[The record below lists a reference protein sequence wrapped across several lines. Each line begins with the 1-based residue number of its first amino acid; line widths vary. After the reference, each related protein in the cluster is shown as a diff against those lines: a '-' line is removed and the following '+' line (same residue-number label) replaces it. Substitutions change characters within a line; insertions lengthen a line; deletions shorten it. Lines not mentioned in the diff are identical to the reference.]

1 MQTLG
6 HDLPKLGDSYQDYD
20 AASRPISKRRNT
32 IHVIPSNKLLALY
45 MLLSGITYI
54 GLITNNVFGTYLG
67 LILFIVFTSYV
78 LTWYLLTSL
87 TLLFSE
93 IVFESSRI
101 EVTIDTS
108 TSLNVRVVSRIPIK
122 LGISLSLIHSPHITS
137 SEERVTIN
145 GDYHTM
151 NLLGRW
157 IGDVG
162 IIGGIVSIEDRMG
175 LMRIQG
181 LIISS
186 DEIHVI
192 VRPARVYREYGRFGL
207 VGYGEVGTSLE
218 GRLGDL
224 KSLVEYDYERPASTI
239 HWLTSARVND
249 LIMISRS
256 EYGSCPA
263 VIMDSSSKVLIPKDG
278 KRPIDDFLQIISDIA
293 QHCPEVKVV
302 LISRDHVEQRFVAW
316 DSIPNLEHYVRVRVV
331 SNNMDNAMIN
341 VPKHL
346 QRYLGINELLEIAYV
361 GRELNDEATVIE
373 IERAH
378 SIIGGTK
385 QIVLLRISPNRG
397 DVPHES
403 E

>member
-1 MQTLG
+1 M
-6 HDLPKLGDSYQDYD
+6 S
-20 AASRPISKRRNT
+20 
-32 IHVIPSNKLLALY
+32 
-45 MLLSGITYI
+45 LSGITYT

-93 IVFESSRI
+93 IVFENGRI

-122 LGISLSLIHSPHITS
+122 LGISLSLIHSPHISS
-137 SEERVTIN
+137 SEERMTIN

-157 IGDVG
+157 IGDVS

-175 LMRIQG
+175 LIRIQG
-181 LIISS
+181 LIIS
-186 DEIHVI
+186 DETHVI
-192 VRPARVYREYGRFGL
+192 VRPARVHGKYGGFGL

-224 KSLVEYDYERPASTI
+224 KSLVGYDYERPASTI

-361 GRELNDEATVIE
+361 GRELNDEATDIE